1 MDEVIAAATLDTL
14 HHDENESMPKVAYHA
29 GPGGGQ
35 GVILTLEPLR
45 GTVDLTWG
53 MWLSVLVDITKYYRR
68 EGKMPI
74 DFYVTYITESRA
86 LLIAGGSLVHD
97 LWGEGDER

>member
-1 MDEVIAAATLDTL
+1 MR
-14 HHDENESMPKVAYHA
+14 KVAYHA

-35 GVILTLEPLR
+35 GVILKLDPLPGR
-45 GTVDLTWG
+45 VGLTWG
-53 MWLSVLVDITKYYRR
+53 MWLTVLAEISKYYDR

-74 DFYVTYITESRA
+74 DFFIHNVIESRA

-97 LWGEGDER
+97 LWGEGDED